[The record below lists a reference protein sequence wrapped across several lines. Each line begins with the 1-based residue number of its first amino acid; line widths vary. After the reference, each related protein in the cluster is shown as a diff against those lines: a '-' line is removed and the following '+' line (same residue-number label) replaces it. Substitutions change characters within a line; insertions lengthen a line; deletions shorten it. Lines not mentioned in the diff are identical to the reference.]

1 MLKKRKNKIT
11 KHEEA
16 LKNDIFFTKKRWPHF
31 NLLFNDMVYR
41 LTVNTLSSS

>member
-31 NLLFNDMVYR
+31 NLLFNDIKK
-41 LTVNTLSSS
+41 LSKNKKKLKV